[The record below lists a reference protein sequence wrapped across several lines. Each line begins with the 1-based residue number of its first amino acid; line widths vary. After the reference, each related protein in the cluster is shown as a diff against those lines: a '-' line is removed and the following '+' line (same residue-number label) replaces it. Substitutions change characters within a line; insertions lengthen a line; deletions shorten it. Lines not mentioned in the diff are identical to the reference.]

1 MERLYDFSETVKLI
15 GPVRQGTNDEE
26 TKRKNYYAIRYAVKY
41 KRVVEPREFG
51 KAMLFTESQIKE
63 LKKHF
68 ECERRGA
75 DAKQ

>member
-1 MERLYDFSETVKLI
+1 MERLYDFSEAVKLI

-41 KRVVEPREFG
+41 KRVVEPREYG

-68 ECERRGA
+68 DTEERRA
-75 DAKQ
+75 DAK